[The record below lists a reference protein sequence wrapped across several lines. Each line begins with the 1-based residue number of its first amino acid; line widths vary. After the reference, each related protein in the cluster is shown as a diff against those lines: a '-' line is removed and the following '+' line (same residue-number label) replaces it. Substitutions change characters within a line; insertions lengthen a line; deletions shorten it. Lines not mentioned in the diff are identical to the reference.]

1 MTIADKDEMLTALM
15 SQMDSHISL
24 GRIADALERIAKHLE
39 GDKPDFEASER
50 RLMYFGKWLEENP
63 TRPPKE
69 TLVDYLERLGI
80 K

>member
-1 MTIADKDEMLTALM
+1 MMIADKDEMLTALM

-50 RLMYFGKWLEENP
+50 RLAYYAKWLEENP

-69 TLVDYLERLGI
+69 TLPDYFERLGI